1 MQLKLSNK
9 TKGILVII
17 GGILMHIISGTVHV
31 WSSLNVYLI
40 SYLRE
45 FDSTLTLSKGFFLG
59 PFGVFAISLSMSLGG
74 YLERNYGP
82 RQVTILGTSFIILG
96 HLIIYFSKNIFLDYF
111 AMLISGMGVGCNYL
125 IPMRLG
131 FKYFP
136 NNRGFVV
143 GCVQIGLAFTATFL
157 NIIAE
162 IIINPKGVNPTI
174 KDKEDVYFT
183 YDEALGIKRYLKF
196 FFPTIIFLAFCTVI
210 LFFPYYPEEN
220 NKVKEEKLIP
230 VDNNDN
236 NDNEN
241 NENNIIISKKTIENE
256 DNILSVRI
264 ALKTWTFWSLFL
276 MGLFSNSKNIFKF
289 NIVSLSTFSF

>member
-17 GGILMHIISGTVHV
+17 GGILRHIISGTVQV

-59 PFGVFAISLSMSLGG
+59 PFGVFSISLSMSLGG

-143 GCVQIGLAFTATFL
+143 GCVQIGLAFTA
-157 NIIAE
+157 IKSVS
-162 IIINPKGVNPTI
+162 IN
-174 KDKEDVYFT
+174 
-183 YDEALGIKRYLKF
+183 LL
-196 FFPTIIFLAFCTVI
+196 
-210 LFFPYYPEEN
+210 
-220 NKVKEEKLIP
+220 
-230 VDNNDN
+230 
-236 NDNEN
+236 
-241 NENNIIISKKTIENE
+241 
-256 DNILSVRI
+256 
-264 ALKTWTFWSLFL
+264 
-276 MGLFSNSKNIFKF
+276 
-289 NIVSLSTFSF
+289 